1 MIPTAE
7 HIARVGAKVA
17 RLIKAYRSVL
27 KDNERLKEELE
38 KKTAAEIKLR
48 EQSKLMEQ
56 QLNMLKATS
65 GQLDEQAKKDLQKQ
79 LNHYIKEIDRC
90 ITMLGE

>member
-7 HIARVGAKVA
+7 HIAKIGAKVA
-17 RLIKAYRSVL
+17 RLIKAYRSVI
-27 KDNERLKEELE
+27 KENERLKEDLE
-38 KKTAAEIKLR
+38 KKTAAETKLR
-48 EQSKLMEQ
+48 EQTKLMEQ

-90 ITMLGE
+90 ISMLGE

>member
-17 RLIKAYRSVL
+17 RLIKAYRSVV
-27 KDNERLKEELE
+27 KENERLREELE
-38 KKTAAEIKLR
+38 KKTAAETKLR
-48 EQSKLMEQ
+48 EQTKLMEQ

>member
-17 RLIKAYRSVL
+17 RLIKAYRSVV
-27 KDNERLKEELE
+27 KENERLKDELE

>member
-27 KDNERLKEELE
+27 KDNERLRDELE
-38 KKTAAEIKLR
+38 KKTAAENKLR

>member
-27 KDNERLKEELE
+27 KENERLKEELQ
-38 KKTAAEIKLR
+38 KKTAAESKLR
-48 EQSKLMEQ
+48 EQSRIMEQ

-90 ITMLGE
+90 ITLLGE